1 MYLAKYTDAP
11 NPSAVEAYIAR
22 QQTTAFPTVPTVTAV
37 LVARN
42 HIDESDA
49 INIVF
54 GMLALLVAIFALFV
68 GIYYGRQQAFRLAGA
83 WGQWQWPRLRVER
96 PNRAGTGI
104 PLHQLARNE
113 PSHVAHGHI
122 SSGANPPRRLPN
134 ASINQ
139 QDIASQHGMSGSASS
154 GVVP

>member
-1 MYLAKYTDAP
+1 MYLAKHTGAP
-11 NPSAVEAYIAR
+11 NPSSVEVHTAR
-22 QQTTAFPTVPTVTAV
+22 LQTTAFPTVPTVTAV

-68 GIYYGRQQAFRLAGA
+68 GIYYGRQQALRLAGA
-83 WGQWQWPRLRVER
+83 WGQWRWPRSRVER
-96 PNRAGTGI
+96 PNRAGTGV
-104 PLHQLARNE
+104 PLDQLARNE

-122 SSGANPPRRLPN
+122 SSGANPPRHLPN
-134 ASINQ
+134 ANPNEPN
-139 QDIASQHGMSGSASS
+139 IANPSTM
-154 GVVP
+154 